1 MKNIAY
7 FLLIVVVTSCSF
19 EPHDVIS
26 GNGNVTSK
34 ILSTDTIQRLVISDK
49 LDAVL
54 VPSDS
59 VFVILKADNN
69 LHEFISTEIIDGTIH
84 VSSKKN
90 IRMARSKEIWIY
102 SRYLKKA
109 DISSRS
115 TFVTKDSIIASDF
128 SISVSSGGDA
138 RVLGRFKHL
147 DVYAGSGG
155 NVQISGKTDHLSAN
169 INSAADM
176 YAYDLTARIA
186 EVVASSAAD
195 AKVNVSEEA
204 RFNASSA
211 GDIVYRGEPKII
223 DSKSNSLGDIK
234 KSRY

>member
-1 MKNIAY
+1 
-7 FLLIVVVTSCSF
+7 
-19 EPHDVIS
+19 
-26 GNGNVTSK
+26 
-34 ILSTDTIQRLVISDK
+34 
-49 LDAVL
+49 
-54 VPSDS
+54 
-59 VFVILKADNN
+59 
-69 LHEFISTEIIDGTIH
+69 
-84 VSSKKN
+84 
-90 IRMARSKEIWIY
+90 MARSKEIWIY